1 MWFETGIYDF
11 DLNQIDLSTG
21 GEDTSTSI
29 YEFKNRTNE
38 TTKVNNNEN
47 NNIKIEDIFFEKG
60 GK

>member
-38 TTKVNNNEN
+38 TTKVNNN
-47 NNIKIEDIFFEKG
+47 IKIEDIFFEKG